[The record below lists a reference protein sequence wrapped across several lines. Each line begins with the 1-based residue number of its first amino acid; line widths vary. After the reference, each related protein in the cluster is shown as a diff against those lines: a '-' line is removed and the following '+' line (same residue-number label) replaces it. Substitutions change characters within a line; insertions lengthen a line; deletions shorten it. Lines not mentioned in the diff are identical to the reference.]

1 MRPQRWQPTRLP
13 CPLDSL
19 DKNTG
24 VGFHV
29 LVQCMKVKSE
39 SEVTQSCLT
48 LSDPMD
54 CSLPGSSIHGIFQA
68 RVLEWVG
75 IAFSEKTLTT
85 WKESDDQSR
94 QHAKKQRRYFANKDL
109 SGQGYDFSNS
119 HIWMWELDYK
129 ESWVLK
135 NWCFWTVVLEKTQ
148 RLLRVPWTARR
159 SNQSIL
165 KEISPEKWKGWCW
178 SWNSSTLT
186 TWWEEPTLWKRPWCW
201 ERLKA
206 GREGDDRGWYGWM
219 ASSTQW
225 AWVWVNSGSWWW
237 TGRPGVLQSTGSRR
251 VGHKWGTELSSLW
264 APDSEHV
271 ATTSGQRLLSRFQC
285 QPTWRPVSLG
295 LQWIP
300 DHIKS
305 IQVRTRWC
313 AGSPSR
319 VSLQSISIYT
329 KCIYKTTR
337 LALFSFPHF
346 ATS

>member
-1 MRPQRWQPTRLP
+1 MKQPRAARQPASEEHTSVGSVGSPRWLNPPIRLESQLQLRH
-13 CPLDSL
+13 LDA
-19 DKNTG
+19 G
-24 VGFHV
+24 VRFGINALLRFELFFFFFFWV
-29 LVQCMKVKSE
+29 F
-39 SEVTQSCLT
+39 
-48 LSDPMD
+48 
-54 CSLPGSSIHGIFQA
+54 SSS
-68 RVLEWVG
+68 RV
-75 IAFSEKTLTT
+75 
-85 WKESDDQSR
+85 
-94 QHAKKQRRYFANKDL
+94 
-109 SGQGYDFSNS
+109 
-119 HIWMWELDYK
+119 WMWELEHK
-129 ESWVLK
+129 ESWAQ
-135 NWCFWTVVLEKTQ
+135 NWCFWTVVLEKTR

-178 SWNSSTLT
+178 SWNYNTLT
-186 TWWEEPTLWKRPWCW
+186 TWWEELTLWERPWCW

-206 GREGDDRGWYGWM
+206 GGEGDDRGWYGWM

-225 AWVWVNSGSWWW
+225 TWVWVNSGSWWW

-251 VGHKWGTELSSLW
+251 VGHNWGTELSLLW

-271 ATTSGQRLLSRFQC
+271 ATTSGQWLLSRFQC

-300 DHIKS
+300 DHVKS
-305 IQVRTRWC
+305 IQVRTRWH